1 MTKSSA
7 DDPELRR
14 ACAAAASS
22 ARREEVASGLLHPCR
37 KGCCI
42 FEKLD
47 KLAKPRVPTLTGQF
61 YCSSP
66 ASASICFVA
75 LHATLAR
82 IWDGRILGEGG
93 CYQMDGDER
102 EVVMAV
108 GLTQIIFQVIKA
120 GRLGEFV
127 DDELVPSSDL
137 ELQSSNIYY
146 ELLLYLIEI
155 YFRAISIA
163 LRLHSTLDSGICED
177 QWSGLCSNYVCF
189 HGCEF
194 MAVCTSAKCGLP
206 S

>member
-1 MTKSSA
+1 
-7 DDPELRR
+7 
-14 ACAAAASS
+14 
-22 ARREEVASGLLHPCR
+22 
-37 KGCCI
+37 
-42 FEKLD
+42 
-47 KLAKPRVPTLTGQF
+47 
-61 YCSSP
+61 
-66 ASASICFVA
+66 
-75 LHATLAR
+75 
-82 IWDGRILGEGG
+82 
-93 CYQMDGDER
+93 MDGDEP

-108 GLTQIIFQVIKA
+108 GLTQIIFQVIKVGTNKTDADILKDCRNGGQATMEELTWMEHPA

-127 DDELVPSSDL
+127 DDELVPNSDL